1 MLINSQIDIAKMVQV
16 LVQYNMN
23 FANLSPNV
31 KQYFV
36 HALKGIGV
44 GFVQDN
50 KIVEMSESQIATF
63 LNKPETTITHI
74 YNSIKYAVLYQFSND
89 ASRDNSVQKM
99 TSFNRVTAQSIFA
112 NEDANPKIKLGQ
124 AVAQNYLND
133 LCGVND
139 CSLDNNI
146 RTVIETL
153 KTGLVEQKSLT
164 KEQKDEAGQFWDRI
178 RDNEYHNWIGQEANA
193 QQNPQLT
200 AGEYYG
206 ERQKV
211 FLVERTMTNLN
222 CDQQTALNFL
232 NTRLDEKS
240 RMFLASSGELLTKTE
255 KYCQSQKR
263 DPKQE
268 TTVAD
273 VLFALSHD
281 CDTKKVITYFQSR
294 SQEQRVIEKQPDQK
308 EVTKENKVG
317 NLMGKQIREAFKKE
331 NGGFAVYYDK
341 DKLKSGKTGW
351 RGYKQLYDRIS
362 NFLNQVVYRPVQ
374 SIGFTERIMIRK
386 GFLTPIKRGSKN
398 VENANNEKDNVVELW
413 SSGVETEMPAD
424 FLHDPK
430 SENKFNILGEFYHE
444 TKARLVADKM
454 RFYQISADLADTLDN
469 DTQELKK
476 AQSFYQ
482 GRIKRA
488 EEGLAKLDAMKA
500 NGVLD
505 SEEAQQKFVETT
517 EKFIL
522 ETDLE
527 KIYEA
532 GKEPDFVYTASVESA
547 NDSMVNALQTLQ
559 TVAQGTTHNQIQAK
573 ANMAVE
579 LFGLHQQCNNGVFKI
594 DDLSGM
600 VDRFVANNQCQD
612 LINKLSEHST
622 EGRTKIETLGTFSN
636 NGITYCNER
645 LKSNDYNFRAVD
657 ANAEIKKFAVKDL
670 QQNAVKN
677 QYAQYITDQ
686 NRSKVLQAVSNEL
699 NREM

>member
-1 MLINSQIDIAKMVQV
+1 MVQV

-112 NEDANPKIKLGQ
+112 NEEANPKIKLGQ

-164 KEQKDEAGQFWDRI
+164 KEQKNEAGQFWDRI

-200 AGEYYG
+200 ASEYYG

-294 SQEQRVIEKQPDQK
+294 SQEQRVIEQQPKQK
-308 EVTKENKVG
+308 EVTKANKIG
-317 NLMGKQIREAFKKE
+317 NLMGKQGREAFKKE
-331 NGGFAVYYDK
+331 NGGFAVYFDK
-341 DKLKSGKTGW
+341 KKKKKGKASW
-351 RGYKQLYDRIS
+351 RGYKKLYDRIS
-362 NFLNQVVYRPVQ
+362 SFLSRIVLSGVQ
-374 SIGFTERIMIRK
+374 AIGFTDRVMKEK
-386 GFLTPIKRGSKN
+386 GLFLTRIKS
-398 VENANNEKDNVVELW
+398 VDLDENKDNEITQLW

-454 RFYQISADLADTLDN
+454 RFYQISADLADALDN
-469 DTQELKK
+469 NTQELKK

-488 EEGLAKLDAMKA
+488 EEGLTKLDAMKA
-500 NGVLD
+500 NGILD
-505 SEEAQQKFVETT
+505 SEEAQRKFVETT

-527 KIYEA
+527 KIYEV

-547 NDSMVNALQTLQ
+547 NDSMVTALQTLQ

-579 LFGLHQQCNNGVFKI
+579 LFGLHQQCQNGDLKI

-622 EGRTKIETLGTFSN
+622 EGRAKIETLGTFSN

-686 NRSKVLQAVSNEL
+686 NRSKVLQAVSNEF